1 MNEHRPAS
9 DCPQASW
16 LGAYH
21 DGELDARASADVEA
35 HLGACPACAEEM
47 ARLVRV
53 SQLLA
58 RAARPAPTAAQ
69 MARFH
74 EAARDAS
81 SAGIRH
87 WAEALTALAAAVLIT
102 FSAWLWRMPSAAAS
116 GGYPSS
122 TWEVTALRGPSE
134 QAPATDEDQLVEW
147 QLQNLSSEGGH
158 DPN

>member
-1 MNEHRPAS
+1 MTNEPDRTE
-9 DCPQASW
+9 CLQASR
-16 LGAYH
+16 LSAYH
-21 DGELDARASADVEA
+21 DGELDAQAAADVEA
-35 HLGACPACAEEM
+35 HLGSCPACTEEM

-58 RAARPAPTAAQ
+58 RSARATPSADQ

-74 EAARDAS
+74 DAARRAS

-87 WAEALTALAAAVLIT
+87 WAEALTAIAAAVLIT
-102 FSAWLWRMPSAAAS
+102 FSAWLWRMPSAAGSAS
-116 GGYPSS
+116 YSSS

-158 DPN
+158 DQN